1 MDDDLKEII
10 GLLKKIFPILLNKPK
25 IMTGNDISE
34 DEIKEIIE
42 TGKLSLGVL
51 QHVAGDDFFQ
61 VYHDELDINTEDAKK
76 VAQFLYRSAPYF
88 IDELK
93 EEIPYIKE

>member
-1 MDDDLKEII
+1 MDKDLKEMIE
-10 GLLKKIFPILLNKPK
+10 LLKKVFPILLNNPK

-34 DEIKEIIE
+34 DEIMDIMK
-42 TGKLSLGVL
+42 TRQLSLSVL
-51 QHVAGDDFFQ
+51 HHVAGDDFFQ
-61 VYHDELDINTEDAKK
+61 IYHDELNINEEDAKK